1 MRLINFLTNWLLAL
15 GLKEGLL
22 ECAAAC
28 VKSEVILTDVE
39 LEEAKLTRYRFLHPN
54 YLFQNGRCTKTLLIN
69 DLVFELVTACK
80 I

>member
-28 VKSEVILTDVE
+28 VKSEVIVTDVE
-39 LEEAKLTRYRFLHPN
+39 LE
-54 YLFQNGRCTKTLLIN
+54 
-69 DLVFELVTACK
+69 DK